1 MNAKISV
8 FVICVEA
15 IIYSLLYDL
24 HDCTF
29 KEPKYLVFWSS
40 LLLLR
45 CFNCKEKTKITSA
58 RTRGQRNA
66 MTNVYTYGDPNP
78 W

>member
-15 IIYSLLYDL
+15 IIYWLLYHL

-29 KEPKYLVFWSS
+29 KTTYHYQHITAAGKVFCCPEIFLQIFVVLSWAC
-40 LLLLR
+40 LL
-45 CFNCKEKTKITSA
+45 F
-58 RTRGQRNA
+58 
-66 MTNVYTYGDPNP
+66 
-78 W
+78 